1 MSKLKPVVTQNQN
14 SKIKT
19 FKIKIKKGEKEIV
32 VIDQSGEYIV
42 ELAGEGAE
50 ALIVGAFVGR
60 NENVFDVRTIQYHKA
75 KNTKSDLLLKS
86 VLFNKSKFFY
96 RGLIKIE
103 KGADG
108 ADAYQKNENLL
119 FGNSVSVDS
128 EPNLEIKANSV
139 RCTHGVT
146 TGQVDDDS
154 LFYLRSRGF
163 TEREA
168 NTLLI
173 SAFFESL
180 FLKVKES
187 KLKEKILRRI
197 NFGKLNSL

>member
-1 MSKLKPVVTQNQN
+1 MSKLKPAVTQNQN

-119 FGNSVSVDS
+119 FGNSVS
-128 EPNLEIKANSV
+128 
-139 RCTHGVT
+139 CTHGVT

-187 KLKEKILRRI
+187 KLKEKILKRI